1 MEQFNRSIVKTNFY
15 NPMKSASAFR
25 LDPAIFLKD
34 TRIPEV
40 PFGMYL
46 IIGRDFTG
54 MHIRFRDISRGGVRI
69 ILSNNENFIQ
79 NRTIQFNENYGL
91 AYTQKKKNK
100 DIPESG
106 SKGTILMHPGKNHM
120 RVHAFM

>member
-1 MEQFNRSIVKTNFY
+1 
-15 NPMKSASAFR
+15 
-25 LDPAIFLKD
+25 
-34 TRIPEV
+34 
-40 PFGMYL
+40 MYL

-69 ILSNNENFIQ
+69 IKSNDQNYLQ
-79 NRTIQFNENYGL
+79 NRMMQFNETFGL

-106 SKGTILMHPGKNHM
+106 SKGTILMGKGKNHM
-120 RVHAFM
+120 SK

>member
-1 MEQFNRSIVKTNFY
+1 
-15 NPMKSASAFR
+15 
-25 LDPAIFLKD
+25 
-34 TRIPEV
+34 
-40 PFGMYL
+40 MYL

-69 ILSNNENFIQ
+69 IKSNSQNYFQ
-79 NRTIQFNENYGL
+79 NRIQQFNETFSL

-106 SKGTILMHPGKNHM
+106 SKGTILMAKNKNHM
-120 RVHAFM
+120 LK